1 MGEYNLAYTGSQVN
15 AALAE
20 SARLISEGG
29 RECLGIRGLCYGN
42 Q

>member
-20 SARLISEGG
+20 SARLLEGG
-29 RECLGIRGLCYGN
+29 AG
-42 Q
+42 